1 MARGEW
7 GYQGLW
13 RGKWCCS
20 YKKTTL
26 LICFINIV
34 IALYVLRSI
43 YASIYVFSRND
54 LKVVKYTPDQIRNME
69 ESVRIRR
76 DNEPM
81 ALVKLVNG
89 LKQEFSRDES
99 VFELPRAVKLR
110 MIDEILR
117 RLQSSDVKG
126 NVSAQRVEIELPG
139 YTLFIVNGKPS
150 DSVKD
155 IHLDDTV
162 QWHLLFIIEAV
173 ESWRREKLEEAKQ
186 LSIGRQ
192 GINSTILQEEARMLV
207 RVLESDWAAL
217 SEEIGLWIPTEIIHK
232 EHGDKPK
239 GVEDEDL
246 DEDVL
251 PGRPPPPEC
260 HAELHT
266 DYDGVAIRWG
276 LTHHRDSAAD
286 CCQACI
292 EQAKR
297 AKPGQMKC
305 NIWVYCPAETGCHS
319 PDKYEHKYQ
328 ECWLKYAEKPKL
340 NFKDRYSEK
349 YRNAHPAAPLVV
361 PWVSGVIGKTNPIK
375 IDRILNVYIQN
386 PRNSYSCALSVFVQ
400 LPPTPP
406 SSPFPSSSVP
416 IPKWKLNLFPLDST
430 MIFGERAIEE
440 THYDILSVRV
450 DASYEEIRT
459 GYRSAILNYHP
470 DKLQN
475 TSELSDHDHESG
487 DRFLKVQKA
496 WEILSNSR
504 SRAVYDSELR
514 ASRQG
519 MIAAEDVSL
528 EDMMIEENGEV
539 LDLFY
544 QCRCGDCFSIDS
556 MELDDMGY
564 TLLKN
569 GNKISLQS
577 PDTSPASVILPCG
590 SCSLHVRLL
599 VNADIEVTADGHL

>member
-26 LICFINIV
+26 IICFINIV

-81 ALVKLVNG
+81 ALVKL
-89 LKQEFSRDES
+89 EFSRDES

-117 RLQSSDVKG
+117 RLRSSDVKG
-126 NVSAQRVEIELPG
+126 NVSAQR
-139 YTLFIVNGKPS
+139 
-150 DSVKD
+150 
-155 IHLDDTV
+155 
-162 QWHLLFIIEAV
+162 EAV

-266 DYDGVAIRWG
+266 DYDGVAVRWG

-286 CCQACI
+286 CCQSCI

-361 PWVSGVIGKTNPIK
+361 PWVSGV
-375 IDRILNVYIQN
+375 
-386 PRNSYSCALSVFVQ
+386 
-400 LPPTPP
+400 
-406 SSPFPSSSVP
+406 
-416 IPKWKLNLFPLDST
+416 
-430 MIFGERAIEE
+430 
-440 THYDILSVRV
+440 
-450 DASYEEIRT
+450 
-459 GYRSAILNYHP
+459 
-470 DKLQN
+470 
-475 TSELSDHDHESG
+475 
-487 DRFLKVQKA
+487 
-496 WEILSNSR
+496 
-504 SRAVYDSELR
+504 
-514 ASRQG
+514 
-519 MIAAEDVSL
+519 VSL
-528 EDMMIEENGEV
+528 
-539 LDLFY
+539 
-544 QCRCGDCFSIDS
+544 
-556 MELDDMGY
+556 
-564 TLLKN
+564 
-569 GNKISLQS
+569 
-577 PDTSPASVILPCG
+577 
-590 SCSLHVRLL
+590 
-599 VNADIEVTADGHL
+599 

>member
-1 MARGEW
+1 M
-7 GYQGLW
+7 
-13 RGKWCCS
+13 
-20 YKKTTL
+20 L
-26 LICFINIV
+26 LV
-34 IALYVLRSI
+34 ILPFFFFQLCT
-43 YASIYVFSRND
+43 
-54 LKVVKYTPDQIRNME
+54 VVKYTPDQIRNME
-69 ESVRIRR
+69 ESVRIRS

-126 NVSAQRVEIELPG
+126 NVSAQR
-139 YTLFIVNGKPS
+139 
-150 DSVKD
+150 
-155 IHLDDTV
+155 
-162 QWHLLFIIEAV
+162 EAV

-361 PWVSGVIGKTNPIK
+361 PWVSGV
-375 IDRILNVYIQN
+375 
-386 PRNSYSCALSVFVQ
+386 
-400 LPPTPP
+400 
-406 SSPFPSSSVP
+406 
-416 IPKWKLNLFPLDST
+416 
-430 MIFGERAIEE
+430 
-440 THYDILSVRV
+440 
-450 DASYEEIRT
+450 
-459 GYRSAILNYHP
+459 
-470 DKLQN
+470 
-475 TSELSDHDHESG
+475 
-487 DRFLKVQKA
+487 
-496 WEILSNSR
+496 
-504 SRAVYDSELR
+504 
-514 ASRQG
+514 
-519 MIAAEDVSL
+519 VSL
-528 EDMMIEENGEV
+528 
-539 LDLFY
+539 
-544 QCRCGDCFSIDS
+544 
-556 MELDDMGY
+556 
-564 TLLKN
+564 
-569 GNKISLQS
+569 
-577 PDTSPASVILPCG
+577 
-590 SCSLHVRLL
+590 
-599 VNADIEVTADGHL
+599 

>member
-26 LICFINIV
+26 IICFINIV

-117 RLQSSDVKG
+117 RLRSSDVKG
-126 NVSAQRVEIELPG
+126 NVSAQR
-139 YTLFIVNGKPS
+139 
-150 DSVKD
+150 
-155 IHLDDTV
+155 
-162 QWHLLFIIEAV
+162 EAV

-266 DYDGVAIRWG
+266 DYDGVAVRWG

-286 CCQACI
+286 CCQSCI

-361 PWVSGVIGKTNPIK
+361 PWVSGV
-375 IDRILNVYIQN
+375 
-386 PRNSYSCALSVFVQ
+386 
-400 LPPTPP
+400 
-406 SSPFPSSSVP
+406 
-416 IPKWKLNLFPLDST
+416 
-430 MIFGERAIEE
+430 
-440 THYDILSVRV
+440 
-450 DASYEEIRT
+450 
-459 GYRSAILNYHP
+459 
-470 DKLQN
+470 
-475 TSELSDHDHESG
+475 
-487 DRFLKVQKA
+487 
-496 WEILSNSR
+496 
-504 SRAVYDSELR
+504 
-514 ASRQG
+514 
-519 MIAAEDVSL
+519 VSL
-528 EDMMIEENGEV
+528 
-539 LDLFY
+539 
-544 QCRCGDCFSIDS
+544 
-556 MELDDMGY
+556 
-564 TLLKN
+564 
-569 GNKISLQS
+569 
-577 PDTSPASVILPCG
+577 
-590 SCSLHVRLL
+590 
-599 VNADIEVTADGHL
+599 

>member
-26 LICFINIV
+26 IICFINIV

-117 RLQSSDVKG
+117 RLRSSDVKG
-126 NVSAQRVEIELPG
+126 NVSAQ
-139 YTLFIVNGKPS
+139 
-150 DSVKD
+150 
-155 IHLDDTV
+155 
-162 QWHLLFIIEAV
+162 IEAV

-246 DEDVL
+246 DENVL

-266 DYDGVAIRWG
+266 DYDGVAVRWG

-297 AKPGQMKC
+297 AKPGQVKC

-361 PWVSGVIGKTNPIK
+361 PWVSGV
-375 IDRILNVYIQN
+375 
-386 PRNSYSCALSVFVQ
+386 
-400 LPPTPP
+400 
-406 SSPFPSSSVP
+406 
-416 IPKWKLNLFPLDST
+416 
-430 MIFGERAIEE
+430 
-440 THYDILSVRV
+440 
-450 DASYEEIRT
+450 
-459 GYRSAILNYHP
+459 
-470 DKLQN
+470 
-475 TSELSDHDHESG
+475 
-487 DRFLKVQKA
+487 
-496 WEILSNSR
+496 
-504 SRAVYDSELR
+504 
-514 ASRQG
+514 
-519 MIAAEDVSL
+519 VSL
-528 EDMMIEENGEV
+528 
-539 LDLFY
+539 
-544 QCRCGDCFSIDS
+544 
-556 MELDDMGY
+556 
-564 TLLKN
+564 
-569 GNKISLQS
+569 
-577 PDTSPASVILPCG
+577 
-590 SCSLHVRLL
+590 
-599 VNADIEVTADGHL
+599 

>member
-361 PWVSGVIGKTNPIK
+361 PWVSGV
-375 IDRILNVYIQN
+375 
-386 PRNSYSCALSVFVQ
+386 
-400 LPPTPP
+400 
-406 SSPFPSSSVP
+406 
-416 IPKWKLNLFPLDST
+416 
-430 MIFGERAIEE
+430 
-440 THYDILSVRV
+440 
-450 DASYEEIRT
+450 
-459 GYRSAILNYHP
+459 
-470 DKLQN
+470 
-475 TSELSDHDHESG
+475 
-487 DRFLKVQKA
+487 
-496 WEILSNSR
+496 
-504 SRAVYDSELR
+504 
-514 ASRQG
+514 
-519 MIAAEDVSL
+519 VSL
-528 EDMMIEENGEV
+528 
-539 LDLFY
+539 
-544 QCRCGDCFSIDS
+544 
-556 MELDDMGY
+556 
-564 TLLKN
+564 
-569 GNKISLQS
+569 
-577 PDTSPASVILPCG
+577 
-590 SCSLHVRLL
+590 
-599 VNADIEVTADGHL
+599 

>member
-26 LICFINIV
+26 IICSINIV

-69 ESVRIRR
+69 ESIRIRR

-110 MIDEILR
+110 MTDEILR
-117 RLQSSDVKG
+117 RLRSLDAKG
-126 NVSAQRVEIELPG
+126 NVSAQR
-139 YTLFIVNGKPS
+139 
-150 DSVKD
+150 
-155 IHLDDTV
+155 
-162 QWHLLFIIEAV
+162 EAV

-217 SEEIGLWIPTEIIHK
+217 SEEIGLWIPAEIIHK
-232 EHGDKPK
+232 EHGDKPE

-246 DEDVL
+246 EGDVL

-266 DYDGVAIRWG
+266 DYDGVAVRWG

-340 NFKDRYSEK
+340 NFKDKYSEK
-349 YRNAHPAAPLVV
+349 YRNAHPTAPLVV
-361 PWVSGVIGKTNPIK
+361 PWVSG
-375 IDRILNVYIQN
+375 
-386 PRNSYSCALSVFVQ
+386 A
-400 LPPTPP
+400 
-406 SSPFPSSSVP
+406 
-416 IPKWKLNLFPLDST
+416 
-430 MIFGERAIEE
+430 
-440 THYDILSVRV
+440 
-450 DASYEEIRT
+450 
-459 GYRSAILNYHP
+459 
-470 DKLQN
+470 
-475 TSELSDHDHESG
+475 
-487 DRFLKVQKA
+487 
-496 WEILSNSR
+496 
-504 SRAVYDSELR
+504 
-514 ASRQG
+514 
-519 MIAAEDVSL
+519 
-528 EDMMIEENGEV
+528 
-539 LDLFY
+539 
-544 QCRCGDCFSIDS
+544 
-556 MELDDMGY
+556 
-564 TLLKN
+564 
-569 GNKISLQS
+569 ISL
-577 PDTSPASVILPCG
+577 
-590 SCSLHVRLL
+590 
-599 VNADIEVTADGHL
+599 

>member
-81 ALVKLVNG
+81 ALVKL
-89 LKQEFSRDES
+89 QEFSRDES

-126 NVSAQRVEIELPG
+126 NVSAQR
-139 YTLFIVNGKPS
+139 
-150 DSVKD
+150 
-155 IHLDDTV
+155 
-162 QWHLLFIIEAV
+162 EAV

-361 PWVSGVIGKTNPIK
+361 PWVSGV
-375 IDRILNVYIQN
+375 
-386 PRNSYSCALSVFVQ
+386 
-400 LPPTPP
+400 
-406 SSPFPSSSVP
+406 
-416 IPKWKLNLFPLDST
+416 
-430 MIFGERAIEE
+430 
-440 THYDILSVRV
+440 
-450 DASYEEIRT
+450 
-459 GYRSAILNYHP
+459 
-470 DKLQN
+470 
-475 TSELSDHDHESG
+475 
-487 DRFLKVQKA
+487 
-496 WEILSNSR
+496 
-504 SRAVYDSELR
+504 
-514 ASRQG
+514 
-519 MIAAEDVSL
+519 VSL
-528 EDMMIEENGEV
+528 
-539 LDLFY
+539 
-544 QCRCGDCFSIDS
+544 
-556 MELDDMGY
+556 
-564 TLLKN
+564 
-569 GNKISLQS
+569 
-577 PDTSPASVILPCG
+577 
-590 SCSLHVRLL
+590 
-599 VNADIEVTADGHL
+599 

>member
-26 LICFINIV
+26 IICSINIV

-54 LKVVKYTPDQIRNME
+54 LKVVKYTPDQIRKME

-110 MIDEILR
+110 MTDEILR
-117 RLQSSDVKG
+117 RLQSSAVKG
-126 NVSAQRVEIELPG
+126 NVSAQR
-139 YTLFIVNGKPS
+139 
-150 DSVKD
+150 
-155 IHLDDTV
+155 
-162 QWHLLFIIEAV
+162 EAV

-186 LSIGRQ
+186 LSIGRR
-192 GINSTILQEEARMLV
+192 GMNSTILQEEARMLV

-217 SEEIGLWIPTEIIHK
+217 CEEIGLWIPAEIIHK
-232 EHGDKPK
+232 EHGDKLK

-246 DEDVL
+246 EEDVL

-260 HAELHT
+260 HAKLHT
-266 DYDGVAIRWG
+266 DYDGVAVRWG

-292 EQAKR
+292 DQAKR

-340 NFKDRYSEK
+340 NFKDKYSEK
-349 YRNAHPAAPLVV
+349 YRNAHPTAPLVV
-361 PWVSGVIGKTNPIK
+361 PWVSGVI
-375 IDRILNVYIQN
+375 
-386 PRNSYSCALSVFVQ
+386 
-400 LPPTPP
+400 
-406 SSPFPSSSVP
+406 
-416 IPKWKLNLFPLDST
+416 
-430 MIFGERAIEE
+430 
-440 THYDILSVRV
+440 
-450 DASYEEIRT
+450 
-459 GYRSAILNYHP
+459 
-470 DKLQN
+470 
-475 TSELSDHDHESG
+475 
-487 DRFLKVQKA
+487 
-496 WEILSNSR
+496 
-504 SRAVYDSELR
+504 
-514 ASRQG
+514 
-519 MIAAEDVSL
+519 SL
-528 EDMMIEENGEV
+528 
-539 LDLFY
+539 
-544 QCRCGDCFSIDS
+544 
-556 MELDDMGY
+556 
-564 TLLKN
+564 
-569 GNKISLQS
+569 
-577 PDTSPASVILPCG
+577 
-590 SCSLHVRLL
+590 
-599 VNADIEVTADGHL
+599 

>member
-26 LICFINIV
+26 IICFINIV

-117 RLQSSDVKG
+117 RLRSSDVKG
-126 NVSAQRVEIELPG
+126 NVSAQ
-139 YTLFIVNGKPS
+139 
-150 DSVKD
+150 
-155 IHLDDTV
+155 
-162 QWHLLFIIEAV
+162 IEAV

-246 DEDVL
+246 DENVL

-266 DYDGVAIRWG
+266 DYDGVAVRWG

-297 AKPGQMKC
+297 AKPGQVKC

-328 ECWLKYAEKPKL
+328 EC
-340 NFKDRYSEK
+340 
-349 YRNAHPAAPLVV
+349 
-361 PWVSGVIGKTNPIK
+361 
-375 IDRILNVYIQN
+375 
-386 PRNSYSCALSVFVQ
+386 
-400 LPPTPP
+400 
-406 SSPFPSSSVP
+406 
-416 IPKWKLNLFPLDST
+416 
-430 MIFGERAIEE
+430 
-440 THYDILSVRV
+440 
-450 DASYEEIRT
+450 
-459 GYRSAILNYHP
+459 
-470 DKLQN
+470 
-475 TSELSDHDHESG
+475 
-487 DRFLKVQKA
+487 
-496 WEILSNSR
+496 
-504 SRAVYDSELR
+504 
-514 ASRQG
+514 
-519 MIAAEDVSL
+519 
-528 EDMMIEENGEV
+528 
-539 LDLFY
+539 
-544 QCRCGDCFSIDS
+544 
-556 MELDDMGY
+556 
-564 TLLKN
+564 
-569 GNKISLQS
+569 
-577 PDTSPASVILPCG
+577 
-590 SCSLHVRLL
+590 
-599 VNADIEVTADGHL
+599 

>member
-26 LICFINIV
+26 IICFINIV

-76 DNEPM
+76 DNEPI

-117 RLQSSDVKG
+117 RLRSSDVKG
-126 NVSAQRVEIELPG
+126 NVSAQR
-139 YTLFIVNGKPS
+139 
-150 DSVKD
+150 
-155 IHLDDTV
+155 
-162 QWHLLFIIEAV
+162 EAV

-266 DYDGVAIRWG
+266 DYDGVAVRWG

-286 CCQACI
+286 CCQSCI

-361 PWVSGVIGKTNPIK
+361 PWVSGV
-375 IDRILNVYIQN
+375 
-386 PRNSYSCALSVFVQ
+386 
-400 LPPTPP
+400 
-406 SSPFPSSSVP
+406 
-416 IPKWKLNLFPLDST
+416 
-430 MIFGERAIEE
+430 
-440 THYDILSVRV
+440 
-450 DASYEEIRT
+450 
-459 GYRSAILNYHP
+459 
-470 DKLQN
+470 
-475 TSELSDHDHESG
+475 
-487 DRFLKVQKA
+487 
-496 WEILSNSR
+496 
-504 SRAVYDSELR
+504 
-514 ASRQG
+514 
-519 MIAAEDVSL
+519 VSL
-528 EDMMIEENGEV
+528 
-539 LDLFY
+539 
-544 QCRCGDCFSIDS
+544 
-556 MELDDMGY
+556 
-564 TLLKN
+564 
-569 GNKISLQS
+569 
-577 PDTSPASVILPCG
+577 
-590 SCSLHVRLL
+590 
-599 VNADIEVTADGHL
+599 

>member
-26 LICFINIV
+26 IICFINIV

-126 NVSAQRVEIELPG
+126 NVSAQR
-139 YTLFIVNGKPS
+139 
-150 DSVKD
+150 
-155 IHLDDTV
+155 
-162 QWHLLFIIEAV
+162 EAV

-361 PWVSGVIGKTNPIK
+361 PWVSGV
-375 IDRILNVYIQN
+375 
-386 PRNSYSCALSVFVQ
+386 
-400 LPPTPP
+400 
-406 SSPFPSSSVP
+406 
-416 IPKWKLNLFPLDST
+416 
-430 MIFGERAIEE
+430 
-440 THYDILSVRV
+440 
-450 DASYEEIRT
+450 
-459 GYRSAILNYHP
+459 
-470 DKLQN
+470 
-475 TSELSDHDHESG
+475 
-487 DRFLKVQKA
+487 
-496 WEILSNSR
+496 
-504 SRAVYDSELR
+504 
-514 ASRQG
+514 
-519 MIAAEDVSL
+519 VSL
-528 EDMMIEENGEV
+528 
-539 LDLFY
+539 
-544 QCRCGDCFSIDS
+544 
-556 MELDDMGY
+556 
-564 TLLKN
+564 
-569 GNKISLQS
+569 
-577 PDTSPASVILPCG
+577 
-590 SCSLHVRLL
+590 
-599 VNADIEVTADGHL
+599 